1 MARGQGADPRPP
13 VKPHPFLTP
22 EAEADLD
29 GAFEW
34 YEDQLL
40 GLGDEFMAAVEQQFE
55 RILENPRLYQVIHG
69 SVKRALTRRFPY
81 AIYYLL
87 EPDAVV
93 VLGVLHQARD
103 PEQWKQQ
110 L

>member
-1 MARGQGADPRPP
+1 MARGQGADPRPL

-34 YEDQLL
+34 YEDQLP

-55 RILENPRLYQVIHG
+55 RILENPWLYQVIHG
-69 SVKRALTRRFPY
+69 SVRRAFMWRFPY
-81 AIYYLL
+81 AIYYFLDRD
-87 EPDAVV
+87 EVV
-93 VLGVLHQARD
+93 VLGVLYQA
-103 PEQWKQQ
+103 
-110 L
+110 